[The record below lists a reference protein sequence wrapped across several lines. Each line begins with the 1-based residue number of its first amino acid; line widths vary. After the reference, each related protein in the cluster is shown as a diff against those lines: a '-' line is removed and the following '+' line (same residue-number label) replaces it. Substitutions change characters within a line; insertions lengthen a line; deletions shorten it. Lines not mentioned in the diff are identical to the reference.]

1 MVERIIRGV
10 LPAIA
15 AQMTPSHVLHYLLR
29 NFTGLFIFRSVWF
42 GQNMLGSEGYR
53 VGCSNGI
60 NVRNDLGQVSEP
72 EPEPEYANT
81 VLRLVLNGF

>member
-1 MVERIIRGV
+1 
-10 LPAIA
+10 
-15 AQMTPSHVLHYLLR
+15 
-29 NFTGLFIFRSVWF
+29 
-42 GQNMLGSEGYR
+42 MLGSEGYR